1 MQKFLLSKEHILD
14 LVRENRYR
22 PVDDV
27 SSRCIDGRYEKSDS
41 LPGLAYPGADAGQ
54 LLMIL
59 SSARSYGF
67 DVDFGKAYTTLLETV
82 GGETKLGFHTDT
94 HHEGVLAG
102 CGHIGQALLNP
113 KEYHVEAGDV
123 TRVVDAF
130 RNASATGAHEAVL
143 QGEHNEGAAVIVRGD
158 YSIYPKYTLMHEGH
172 PKEVSVFVLSQTLID
187 KRHRV
192 LAGKLLANQ
201 AVTLQEGLDGEYL
214 YEVFSEVT
222 ETHFLETA
230 KRLAKGL
237 PIYEVVF
244 DEGGTFDILEM
255 GEV

>member
-22 PVDDV
+22 PANLLQ
-27 SSRCIDGRYEKSDS
+27 SRCIDGRYEKSED

-54 LLMIL
+54 FLMVL
-59 SSARSYGF
+59 SSAHSYGF
-67 DVDFGKAYTTLLETV
+67 EVDFGKAMAALEETV
-82 GGETKLGFHTDT
+82 GGRSRLGFHTDT
-94 HHEGVLAG
+94 HHEGVLSG
-102 CGHIGQALLNP
+102 CGHIGQAALSP
-113 KEYHVEAGDV
+113 KDYHVEAEDV
-123 TRVVDAF
+123 SRVVDVF
-130 RNASATGAHEAVL
+130 REAAGKGTREIVL
-143 QGEHNEGAAVIVRGD
+143 KGEHTEGAAVIVRGD
-158 YSIYPKYTLMHEGH
+158 FSIYPQYTLLDQGH

-187 KRHRV
+187 RRHRL
-192 LAGKLLANQ
+192 LAGKLLSNG
-201 AVTLQEGLDGEYL
+201 AVTLQEGLDEEYL
-214 YEVFSEVT
+214 YEVFSDVT